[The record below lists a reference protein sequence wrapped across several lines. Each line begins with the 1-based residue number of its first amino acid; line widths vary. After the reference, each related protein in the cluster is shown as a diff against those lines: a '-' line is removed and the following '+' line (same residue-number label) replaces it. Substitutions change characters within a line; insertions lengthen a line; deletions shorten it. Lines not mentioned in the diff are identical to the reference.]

1 MAKTKTNTSKP
12 KAKKKTAK
20 VKTGGVTIKVKAG
33 KSKSGKAGKSG
44 SGFDALSR
52 FAENPIVADLIA
64 IGATA
69 AVTAIAA
76 GMSSK
81 STKTSG
87 NAVKDAGKAAAAA
100 IGARLM
106 TEFQAVKD
114 SAAAAKAKDAKSTK
128 KA

>member
-1 MAKTKTNTSKP
+1 MRTISIRLDEQTDAALQAFCRAHGVSQTN
-12 KAKKKTAK
+12 A
-20 VKTGGVTIKVKAG
+20 VKNAIAR
-33 KSKSGKAGKSG
+33 
-44 SGFDALSR
+44 L
-52 FAENPIVADLIA
+52 AEHPIVSDLIA

-81 STKTSG
+81 SGKTSG
-87 NAVKDAGKAAAAA
+87 KAVKDAGKAAAAA

-114 SAAAAKAKDAKSTK
+114 SAAEAKKK

>member
-1 MAKTKTNTSKP
+1 MSKNKSLADKP
-12 KAKKKTAK
+12 KAKKKSGKAK
-20 VKTGGVTIKVKAG
+20 RSGVTIKVKAG
-33 KSKSGKAGKSG
+33 KSKSAKSSKG
-44 SGFDALSR
+44 YDALAR

-114 SAAAAKAKDAKSTK
+114 SAAEAKAKKAKAAK

>member
-1 MAKTKTNTSKP
+1 MAKTKSEATKP
-12 KAKKKTAK
+12 KPKKKSGKA
-20 VKTGGVTIKVKAG
+20 KTGGVTIKVKAG
-33 KSKSGKAGKSG
+33 KSKSDKAHKGY
-44 SGFDALSR
+44 DALAR

-69 AVTAIAA
+69 AVTAIAS

-106 TEFQAVKD
+106 SEFQAVKD
-114 SAAAAKAKDAKSTK
+114 SATEAKAKDAKTTK

>member
-1 MAKTKTNTSKP
+1 MAKTKTSATKP
-12 KAKKKTAK
+12 KAKKKNAK

-33 KSKSGKAGKSG
+33 KSKSGKSGKSG
-44 SGFDALSR
+44 GGFDALSR

-69 AVTAIAA
+69 AVTAIAS

-114 SAAAAKAKDAKSTK
+114 SAAAAKAKDAQTTR

>member
-1 MAKTKTNTSKP
+1 MAKNKTIAA
-12 KAKKKTAK
+12 KAKKKSGG
-20 VKTGGVTIKVKAG
+20 KT
-33 KSKSGKAGKSG
+33 KSKTKSG
-44 SGFDALSR
+44 AKSARAQSSFDAVSKL
-52 FAENPIVADLIA
+52 AEHPIVADLIA

-76 GMSSK
+76 GMSSR
-81 STKTSG
+81 SGKTSSK
-87 NAVKDAGKAAAAA
+87 AVKDAGKAAAAA

-114 SAAAAKAKDAKSTK
+114 SAAAAKAKDANPK

>member
-1 MAKTKTNTSKP
+1 MAKTKSEATKP
-12 KAKKKTAK
+12 KTKKKSGKA
-20 VKTGGVTIKVKAG
+20 KTGGVTIKVKTG
-33 KSKSGKAGKSG
+33 KSKSDKAHKGY
-44 SGFDALSR
+44 DALAR

-69 AVTAIAA
+69 AVTAIAS

-106 TEFQAVKD
+106 SEFQAVKD
-114 SAAAAKAKDAKSTK
+114 SAAEAKAKDAKTTK

>member
-1 MAKTKTNTSKP
+1 MAKSDSTKP
-12 KAKKKTAK
+12 KAKKKSGKAK
-20 VKTGGVTIKVKAG
+20 SSGVTIKVKAG
-33 KSKSGKAGKSG
+33 KSKSAKSNKG
-44 SGFDALSR
+44 YDALAR
-52 FAENPIVADLIA
+52 LAENPIVADLIA

-81 STKTSG
+81 SGKTSG
-87 NAVKDAGKAAAAA
+87 NAVKQAGRAAAAA

-106 TEFQAVKD
+106 TEYQAVKD
-114 SAAAAKAKDAKSTK
+114 SAAEAKAKEAKTAK